1 MDRRRNPGAVSAPFH
16 GIPASGHCVRRDVRT
31 RVRFKGVPKQSR
43 GDEDDALVRRRA
55 WDKTDARVSVSATG

>member
-1 MDRRRNPGAVSAPFH
+1 M
-16 GIPASGHCVRRDVRT
+16 RRDVRT

-55 WDKTDARVSVSATG
+55 WDKTDARVSVSVSK